1 MCDCHNETLVRT
13 YVSSRS
19 AAAHA
24 VRVTRMLREAG
35 RQASADAWASWRATL
50 VQTAWRVRREMRAA
64 KIKD

>member
-1 MCDCHNETLVRT
+1 MFDCHNETLART

-19 AAAHA
+19 AASHA
-24 VRVTRMLREAG
+24 SRVSRMLREAG